1 MNGLTLDKLAELAGL
16 EIDAVQFYE
25 GLGLIHTLPESES
38 SPQFYHQ
45 EEVSRL
51 RFIKRAQN
59 LGFSLDEIKELLLLR
74 PESHVTNKDLKNKTL
89 IKIQEVENKMLDLYR
104 IKSALEH
111 LISTYDGHSLASG
124 CQILEALDPNT
135 QERLGWRHDHIEF

>member
-1 MNGLTLDKLAELAGL
+1 MNGLTIDKLAEQTGL

-25 GLGLIHTLPESES
+25 RQGLIESQPGTDPNCRLYPQEDVS
-38 SPQFYHQ
+38 S
-45 EEVSRL
+45 L
-51 RFIKRAQN
+51 RFINRAKT

-74 PESHVTNKDLKNKTL
+74 PESHVTNKDIKNKTL

-104 IKSALEH
+104 IKGALEH
-111 LISTYDGHSLASG
+111 LVSTYDGHSLASG

-135 QERLGWRHDHIEF
+135 QERLGWRHNHHGQ